1 VSTSEAVGTTPAAPT
16 IRVGVVGLGAV
27 ARAVYLPL
35 LVRRPDL
42 FRVTALC
49 DLSRTLLDD
58 YGERLA
64 VPARGRHTDLA
75 ELLEAGEADAVI
87 VLTSG
92 SHAEAAQLCAA
103 AGLPTLVEKPLGYT
117 LAEVDALRGCD
128 LVQVG
133 YMKLF
138 DPAVRRAVELLAD
151 RPRPRAVDVTVLHPP
166 MADQRAPQPASPA
179 VPAPPP
185 DVAGRL
191 GAALYAQREQA
202 LGPAAQ
208 ALGSLYTDVL
218 LGSIVHDLYVVRALV
233 GDPKRIDWA
242 VAWPDPAAPTS
253 VELAG
258 TLPADARLSLRWH
271 YLERYPAYR
280 EEVRVHDEEGS
291 VELTFPSPYL
301 LHAHT
306 ELRVTDRD
314 GAAERS
320 ATFRSTREA
329 FDEQLTAFHRHA
341 TDGGSPVVTV
351 EGARRDIVTCQRIAR
366 ALARQHGLP
375 IGGEAEHAG

>member
-1 VSTSEAVGTTPAAPT
+1 VSASPALATGATPL
-16 IRVGVVGLGAV
+16 RVGIVGLGAV
-27 ARAVYLPL
+27 ARVVYLPL
-35 LVRRPDL
+35 LARRPEA

-58 YGERLA
+58 CGDRLA
-64 VPARGRHTDLA
+64 VPARGRHADLTA
-75 ELLEAGEADAVI
+75 LLEAGGVDAAI

-92 SHAEAAQLCAA
+92 SHAEAARLCAA

-138 DPAVRRAVELLAD
+138 DPAVRRAVQLLAD
-151 RPRPRAVDVTVLHPP
+151 RPQPRAVDVTVLHPP
-166 MADQRAPQPASPA
+166 MDDQLAHL
-179 VPAPPP
+179 PAPTTAPRAS
-185 DVAGRL
+185 VASRL
-191 GAALYAQREQA
+191 DAALAAQHERA

-208 ALGSLYTDVL
+208 ALGTTYTDVL
-218 LGSIVHDLYVVRALV
+218 LGSIVHDLYVVRALA
-233 GDPKRIDWA
+233 GDPKTIDWA

-253 VELAG
+253 IELSG
-258 TLPADARLSLRWH
+258 TLPTGARLSLRWH

-301 LHAHT
+301 LHAPT

-314 GAAERS
+314 GGGERS
-320 ATFRSTREA
+320 STFRSTREA
-329 FDEQLTAFHRHA
+329 FEEQLSAFHRHA
-341 TDGGSPVVTV
+341 TEGGSPIVTV
-351 EGARRDIVTCQRIAR
+351 DHGRRDIVTCQLIAR
-366 ALARQHGLP
+366 ALARQHGLE